1 MIRTILFSTLV
12 LVLLSAL
19 GTSLYSGAQASKNI
33 SEAELQIG
41 NEIQVSDFKSQ
52 DLENTTADNQKT
64 FNVPEKNELTAG
76 NKQDKSS
83 DLTIEEIEG
92 LLYMLEEE
100 KLARDVYTTLYAT
113 WQLSVFNNIAAS
125 EQAHMDAVAGLID
138 KYSLEESASSVPGVF
153 NNPELQS
160 LYNELVGRGSKS
172 VSEALYV
179 GAAIE
184 EIDILDL
191 QSYLSQTDNPDIKQV
206 FNNLMRGSENHL
218 RAFTSVLSRRTSE
231 TYIPQYLSMEQYTL
245 ITSQS
250 FQGSGNGY
258 RGNGMRANKGYG
270 SGSN

>member
-1 MIRTILFSTLV
+1 MIRTILFSMLA
-12 LVLLSAL
+12 LILLSAM
-19 GTSLYSGAQASKNI
+19 GTSLYSSALASKNI
-33 SEAELQIG
+33 SETELLTV
-41 NEIQVSDFKSQ
+41 NEIQVSNLDSK
-52 DLENTTADNQKT
+52 DLENMATDIQKT
-64 FNVPEKNELTAG
+64 FTIPEKNEYEAVITQ
-76 NKQDKSS
+76 NKSS
-83 DLTIEEIEG
+83 ELTIEEREG

-138 KYSLEESASSVPGVF
+138 KYSLEVSAASVPGVF

-160 LYNELVGRGSKS
+160 LYNELVARGTQS

-191 QSYLSQTDNPDIKQV
+191 QSYLFQTDNPEIKQV
-206 FNNLMRGSENHL
+206 FNNLLRGSENHL
-218 RAFTSVLSRRTSE
+218 RAFTSVFSKQTSDI
-231 TYIPQYLSMEQYTL
+231 YIPQYLSMEQYNL
-245 ITSQS
+245 LTSQS

-258 RGNGMRANKGYG
+258 RGNGMRANKANS